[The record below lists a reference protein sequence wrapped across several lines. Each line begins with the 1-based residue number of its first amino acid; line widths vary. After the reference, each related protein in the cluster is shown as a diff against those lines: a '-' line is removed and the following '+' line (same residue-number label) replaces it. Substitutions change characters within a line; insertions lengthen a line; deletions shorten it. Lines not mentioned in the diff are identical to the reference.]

1 MSIYAVTHSV
11 TPTAQAKKVVDA
23 TTSTDISTIAETP
36 VVAEAPVTSETQTT
50 APIINAQTPNAQT
63 PVSPSLT
70 SPSNDITGSLTQNV
84 LQTMQNMG
92 FSTASLSA
100 DDKQILQNFVQSLYK
115 ALAPMD
121 VPSLSSVGSPID
133 TNSTSVNAANTIKTD
148 MNTLISGGDG
158 FKYTIDVSDAN
169 LGEYL
174 SNVIDSLKTAFANI
188 GQYIHSDVVFNVK
201 VIGQNTSND
210 ILAEADATMTEATT
224 QTENV
229 IDTSFVSDVTYKS
242 ELHPNSPDANLFIN
256 LGRIGDMSFKGE
268 PSPDKFDFTSIIT
281 HEILHGIAFTGVI
294 GNAATPLRT
303 KYDELVMM
311 QNNKPYFVGVNA
323 QKANAG
329 NPVPLVPESAG
340 NGSAYYHVDVQGDL
354 MAETIKKGQVSP
366 ISPLDIA
373 MLQDLGIP
381 VVPNTG
387 LPPKAQIAYDSPSN
401 SLQKLIGAVQ
411 EANTLNANFDRF
423 MLTFTDKTCSSAPIK
438 LQDFLT
444 QLALNT
450 VNNNSLQNTVGSYL
464 SIAA

>member
-1 MSIYAVTHSV
+1 MSIYSVTHSV
-11 TPTAQAKKVVDA
+11 TPTAQAKKVVDEIA
-23 TTSTDISTIAETP
+23 TTEPSTVSESS
-36 VVAEAPVTSETQTT
+36 VVEEVPVTTEIQTT
-50 APIINAQTPNAQT
+50 APNINTQVPT
-63 PVSPSLT
+63 SPSVT
-70 SPSNDITGSLTQNV
+70 SSSNDITGSLTQNV

-92 FSTASLSA
+92 FNTQSLSA
-100 DDKQILQNFVQSLYK
+100 DDRQVLLSFVQSLYK

-121 VPSLSSVGSPID
+121 APSPSSVGSPID
-133 TNSTSVNAANTIKTD
+133 TNSTSVNAVNTLKTD

-174 SNVIDSLKTAFANI
+174 PNVIDSLKTAFANI

-210 ILAEADATMTEATT
+210 ILAEADATMTEAST
-224 QTENV
+224 QTQKV

-242 ELHPNSPDANLFIN
+242 ELHPNRPDANLFIN

-268 PSPDKFDFTSIIT
+268 LSPDKFDFTSIIT
-281 HEILHGIAFTGVI
+281 HEILHGLAFTGAI
-294 GNAATPLRT
+294 GNAASPLRT

-329 NPVPLVPESAG
+329 NPVPLVPQSAG

-354 MAETIKKGQVSP
+354 MAETIKKGQVST
-366 ISPLDIA
+366 ISPLNIA

-423 MLTFTDKTCSSAPIK
+423 MLTFTDKTSSSAPIK

>member
-1 MSIYAVTHSV
+1 MSIYSVTHSV
-11 TPTAQAKKVVDA
+11 TPTALAKKVVDEIA
-23 TTSTDISTIAETP
+23 TTDTSTVSESP
-36 VVAEAPVTSETQTT
+36 VVADVPVTSETQTT
-50 APIINAQTPNAQT
+50 APNINTQVPT
-63 PVSPSLT
+63 SSSLT
-70 SPSNDITGSLTQNV
+70 SPSNDITGSLTKNV

-92 FSTASLSA
+92 FNTASLSA
-100 DDKQILQNFVQSLYK
+100 DDKQVLQNFVQSLYK
-115 ALAPMD
+115 ALAPTD
-121 VPSLSSVGSPID
+121 APSPSSVGSPID
-133 TNSTSVNAANTIKTD
+133 TSSTSVNAVNTIKTGI
-148 MNTLISGGDG
+148 NTLISGGDS

-174 SNVIDSLKTAFANI
+174 PHVIDSLKTAFANI

-229 IDTSFVSDVTYKS
+229 IDTSFISDVTYKS

-281 HEILHGIAFTGVI
+281 HEILHGLAFTGVI

-354 MAETIKKGQVSP
+354 MAETIKKGQVSR

-373 MLQDLGIP
+373 ILQDLGIP

-423 MLTFTDKTCSSAPIK
+423 MLTFKDKTCSSAPIK

>member
-1 MSIYAVTHSV
+1 MSIYSVTHSV
-11 TPTAQAKKVVDA
+11 TPTALAKKVVDEIA
-23 TTSTDISTIAETP
+23 TTDTSTVSESP
-36 VVAEAPVTSETQTT
+36 VVADVPVTSETQTT
-50 APIINAQTPNAQT
+50 APNIDTQVPT
-63 PVSPSLT
+63 SSSFT
-70 SPSNDITGSLTQNV
+70 SPSNDITGSLTKNV
-84 LQTMQNMG
+84 LETMQNMG
-92 FSTASLSA
+92 FNTASLSA
-100 DDKQILQNFVQSLYK
+100 DDKQVLQNFVQSLYK
-115 ALAPMD
+115 ALAPSD
-121 VPSLSSVGSPID
+121 APSPSSVGSPID
-133 TNSTSVNAANTIKTD
+133 TSSTSVNAVNTIKTGI
-148 MNTLISGGDG
+148 NTLISGGNS

-174 SNVIDSLKTAFANI
+174 PNVIDSLKTAFANI

-210 ILAEADATMTEATT
+210 ILAEADATMTEAST
-224 QTENV
+224 QTQKV

-268 PSPDKFDFTSIIT
+268 SSPDKFDFTSIIT
-281 HEILHGIAFTGVI
+281 HEILHGLAFTGAI

-354 MAETIKKGQVSP
+354 MAETIKKGQVST

-373 MLQDLGIP
+373 ILQDVGIP

-423 MLTFTDKTCSSAPIK
+423 MLTFTDKTSSSAPIK

>member
-1 MSIYAVTHSV
+1 MSIYSVTHSV
-11 TPTAQAKKVVDA
+11 TPTAQAKKVVDEIA
-23 TTSTDISTIAETP
+23 TTEPSTVSESS
-36 VVAEAPVTSETQTT
+36 VVVEAPVTTEIQTT
-50 APIINAQTPNAQT
+50 APNINTQVPT
-63 PVSPSLT
+63 SPSVT
-70 SPSNDITGSLTQNV
+70 SSSNDITGSLTQNV

-92 FSTASLSA
+92 FNTQSLSA
-100 DDKQILQNFVQSLYK
+100 DDRQVLQNFVQSLYK

-121 VPSLSSVGSPID
+121 ATSPSSVGSPID
-133 TNSTSVNAANTIKTD
+133 TNSTSVNAVNTLKTD

-174 SNVIDSLKTAFANI
+174 PNVIDSLKTAFANI

-210 ILAEADATMTEATT
+210 ILAEADATMTEAST
-224 QTENV
+224 QTQKV

-268 PSPDKFDFTSIIT
+268 ISPDKFDFTSIIT
-281 HEILHGIAFTGVI
+281 HEILHGLAFTGAI
-294 GNAATPLRT
+294 GNAASPLRT

-329 NPVPLVPESAG
+329 NPVPLVPQSAG

-354 MAETIKKGQVSP
+354 MAETIKKGQVST

-423 MLTFTDKTCSSAPIK
+423 MLTFTDKTSSSAPIK

>member
-1 MSIYAVTHSV
+1 MSIYSVTHSV
-11 TPTAQAKKVVDA
+11 TPTVQAKKVVDEIA
-23 TTSTDISTIAETP
+23 TTEPSTVSESS
-36 VVAEAPVTSETQTT
+36 VVEEVPVTTEIQTT
-50 APIINAQTPNAQT
+50 APNINTQVPT
-63 PVSPSLT
+63 SPSVT
-70 SPSNDITGSLTQNV
+70 SSSNDITGSLTQNV

-92 FSTASLSA
+92 FNTQSLSA
-100 DDKQILQNFVQSLYK
+100 DDRQVLQSFVQSLYK

-121 VPSLSSVGSPID
+121 APSPSSVGSPID
-133 TNSTSVNAANTIKTD
+133 TNSTSVNAVNTLKTD

-174 SNVIDSLKTAFANI
+174 PNVIDSLKTAFANI

-210 ILAEADATMTEATT
+210 ILAEADATMTEAST
-224 QTENV
+224 QTQKV

-268 PSPDKFDFTSIIT
+268 LSPDKFDFTSIIT
-281 HEILHGIAFTGVI
+281 HEILHGLAFTGAI
-294 GNAATPLRT
+294 GNAASPLRT

-329 NPVPLVPESAG
+329 NPVPLVPQSAG

-354 MAETIKKGQVSP
+354 MAETIKKGQVST
-366 ISPLDIA
+366 ISPLNIA

-423 MLTFTDKTCSSAPIK
+423 MLTFTDKTSSSAPIK

>member
-1 MSIYAVTHSV
+1 MSIYSVTHSV
-11 TPTAQAKKVVDA
+11 TPTAQAKKVVDEIA
-23 TTSTDISTIAETP
+23 TTEPSTVSESS
-36 VVAEAPVTSETQTT
+36 VVEEVPVTTEIQTT
-50 APIINAQTPNAQT
+50 APNINTQVPT
-63 PVSPSLT
+63 SPSVT
-70 SPSNDITGSLTQNV
+70 SSSNDITGSLTQNV

-92 FSTASLSA
+92 FNTQSLSA
-100 DDKQILQNFVQSLYK
+100 DDRQVLQSFVQSLYK

-121 VPSLSSVGSPID
+121 APSPSSVGSPID
-133 TNSTSVNAANTIKTD
+133 TNSTSVNAVNTLKTD

-174 SNVIDSLKTAFANI
+174 PNVIDSLKTAFANI

-210 ILAEADATMTEATT
+210 ILAEADATMTEAST
-224 QTENV
+224 QTQKV

-268 PSPDKFDFTSIIT
+268 LSPDKFDFTSIIT
-281 HEILHGIAFTGVI
+281 HEILHGLAFTGAI
-294 GNAATPLRT
+294 GNAASPLRT

-329 NPVPLVPESAG
+329 NPVPLVPQSAG

-354 MAETIKKGQVSP
+354 MAETIKKGQVST
-366 ISPLDIA
+366 ISPLNIA

-423 MLTFTDKTCSSAPIK
+423 MLTFTDKTSSSAPIK

>member
-1 MSIYAVTHSV
+1 MSIYSVTHSV
-11 TPTAQAKKVVDA
+11 TPTALAKKVVDEIA
-23 TTSTDISTIAETP
+23 TTDTSTVSESP
-36 VVAEAPVTSETQTT
+36 VVADVPVTSETQTT
-50 APIINAQTPNAQT
+50 APNINTQVPT
-63 PVSPSLT
+63 SSSLT
-70 SPSNDITGSLTQNV
+70 SPSNDITGSLTKNV

-92 FSTASLSA
+92 FNTASLSA
-100 DDKQILQNFVQSLYK
+100 DDKQVLQNFVQSLYK
-115 ALAPMD
+115 ALAPTD
-121 VPSLSSVGSPID
+121 APSPSSVGSPID
-133 TNSTSVNAANTIKTD
+133 TSSTSVNAVNTIKTGI
-148 MNTLISGGDG
+148 NTLISGGDS

-174 SNVIDSLKTAFANI
+174 PHVIDSLKTAFANI

-229 IDTSFVSDVTYKS
+229 IDTSFISDVTYKS

-281 HEILHGIAFTGVI
+281 HEILHGLAFTGVI

-373 MLQDLGIP
+373 ILQDLGIP

-423 MLTFTDKTCSSAPIK
+423 MLTFKDKTCSSAPIK

>member
-1 MSIYAVTHSV
+1 MSIYSVTHSV
-11 TPTAQAKKVVDA
+11 TPTALAKKVVDEIA
-23 TTSTDISTIAETP
+23 TTDTSTVSESP
-36 VVAEAPVTSETQTT
+36 VVADVPVTSETQTT
-50 APIINAQTPNAQT
+50 APNINTQVPT
-63 PVSPSLT
+63 SSSLT
-70 SPSNDITGSLTQNV
+70 SPSNDITGSLTKNV

-92 FSTASLSA
+92 FNTASLSA
-100 DDKQILQNFVQSLYK
+100 DDKQVLQNFVQSLYK
-115 ALAPMD
+115 ALAPTD
-121 VPSLSSVGSPID
+121 APSPSSVGSPID
-133 TNSTSVNAANTIKTD
+133 TSSTSVNAVNTIKTGI
-148 MNTLISGGDG
+148 NTLISGGDS

-174 SNVIDSLKTAFANI
+174 PHVIDSLKTAFANI

-281 HEILHGIAFTGVI
+281 HEILHGLAFTGVI

-354 MAETIKKGQVSP
+354 MAETIKKGQVSR

-373 MLQDLGIP
+373 ILQDLGIP

-423 MLTFTDKTCSSAPIK
+423 MLTFKDKTCSSAPIK

>member
-1 MSIYAVTHSV
+1 MSIYSVTHSV
-11 TPTAQAKKVVDA
+11 TPTAQAKKVVDEIA
-23 TTSTDISTIAETP
+23 TTEPSTVSESS
-36 VVAEAPVTSETQTT
+36 VVEEVPVTTEIQTT
-50 APIINAQTPNAQT
+50 APNINTQVPT
-63 PVSPSLT
+63 SPSVT
-70 SPSNDITGSLTQNV
+70 SSSNDITGSLTQNV

-92 FSTASLSA
+92 FNTQSLSA
-100 DDKQILQNFVQSLYK
+100 DDRQVLLSFVQSLYK

-121 VPSLSSVGSPID
+121 APSPSSVGSPID
-133 TNSTSVNAANTIKTD
+133 TNSTSVNAVNTLKTD

-174 SNVIDSLKTAFANI
+174 PNVIDSLKTAFANI

-210 ILAEADATMTEATT
+210 ILAEADATMTEAST
-224 QTENV
+224 QTQKV

-268 PSPDKFDFTSIIT
+268 LSPDKFDFTSIIT
-281 HEILHGIAFTGVI
+281 HEILHGLAFTGAI
-294 GNAATPLRT
+294 GNAASPLRT

-329 NPVPLVPESAG
+329 NPVPLVPQSAG

-354 MAETIKKGQVSP
+354 MAETIKKGQVST
-366 ISPLDIA
+366 ISPLNIA

-423 MLTFTDKTCSSAPIK
+423 MLTFTDKTSSSAPIK